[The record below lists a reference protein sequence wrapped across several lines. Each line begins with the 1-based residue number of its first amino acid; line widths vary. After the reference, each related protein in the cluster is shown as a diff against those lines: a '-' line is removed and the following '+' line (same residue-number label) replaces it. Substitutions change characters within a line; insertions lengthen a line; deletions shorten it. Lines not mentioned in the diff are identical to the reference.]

1 MPPDMQEAL
10 PSMTA
15 HVIFLTVF
23 IIKFTAPYVSL
34 TLDHLDSR
42 LLGGVYKPLW
52 QNLGVKLK
60 KQISG
65 TSWQSSD

>member
-1 MPPDMQEAL
+1 MQAAL

-15 HVIFLTVF
+15 HVLFITIF
-23 IIKFTAPYVSL
+23 IIKFTAPCVSL
-34 TLDHLDSR
+34 TLDHLDSC

-60 KQISG
+60 KQMSG
-65 TSWQSSD
+65 TSLAVQ